1 MIVTVPEHRL
11 SMENK
16 AIELAWKGETGASRV
31 LHQALDLLKKHGRDV
46 LDESD
51 AILGARLDFSF
62 RSLSVWVC
70 QMRSPSKK
78 PAKAT

>member
-16 AIELAWKGETGASRV
+16 AIELAWNGETGASRV
-31 LHQALDLLKKHGRDV
+31 LHQALDLLKTHGRDV

-51 AILGARLDFSF
+51 ETLGIGSDSFTFS
-62 RSLSVWVC
+62 SGSV
-70 QMRSPSKK
+70 
-78 PAKAT
+78 

>member
-16 AIELAWKGETGASRV
+16 AIEFAWKGETGASRV
-31 LHQALDLLKKHGRDV
+31 LHQVLDLLKTHGRDV

-51 AILGARLDFSF
+51 ETLGIRLDFSF
-62 RSLSVWVC
+62 HSLSV
-70 QMRSPSKK
+70 
-78 PAKAT
+78 

>member
-16 AIELAWKGETGASRV
+16 ALELAWKGETGASRV
-31 LHQALDLLKKHGRDV
+31 LHQALDFLKKHGRDV

-51 AILGARLDFSF
+51 ETLGVRLDFSCH
-62 RSLSVWVC
+62 SLSV
-70 QMRSPSKK
+70 
-78 PAKAT
+78 